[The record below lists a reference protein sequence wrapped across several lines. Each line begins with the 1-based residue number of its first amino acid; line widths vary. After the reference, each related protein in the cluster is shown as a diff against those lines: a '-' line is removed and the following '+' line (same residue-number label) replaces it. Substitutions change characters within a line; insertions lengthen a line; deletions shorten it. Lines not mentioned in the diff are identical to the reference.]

1 LTIYKPVGKI
11 PTGNGKSNRGVK
23 TMTQTIPLIEAFN
36 YTLVGDDIYIK
47 VDTGDEERPCA
58 EFVGRYDIVP
68 IEEDRFSYSLSM
80 HYTDIF
86 GYWVEFDATKA
97 YYVND
102 HGHELEEFIYGQEDI
117 DTIEQYLTDEFEAH
131 GGL

>member
-11 PTGNGKSNRGVK
+11 RTGNGKSNRGLII
-23 TMTQTIPLIEAFN
+23 MAYIPTLIEAFK
-36 YTLVGDDIYIK
+36 YKTVGDDIIIT
-47 VDTGDEERPCA
+47 VDTGDDERPTA
-58 EFVGRYDIVP
+58 EFVGRYSIGP
-68 IEEDRFSYSLSM
+68 IEEDRYSYSLSS

-86 GYWVEFDATKA
+86 GYWVEFDVTKA

-117 DTIEQYLTDEFEAH
+117 DTIEQYLTDEFEEH